1 MQITIT
7 RDSIK
12 ELLQK
17 KITHFFNN
25 VEIFADI
32 TDNRFFRIEIKI
44 HNINLLQ
51 WLSRQ
56 SHAVKTYWK
65 DRQQEF
71 EMAGVGEADV
81 VEGTVEASKYEN
93 IFSRLRRYLT
103 QKYPRLRYYG
113 GIQFRNTRKKDAV
126 WLNFKAFRFVV
137 PLFEIYA
144 DSSGTYFACNILINP
159 KEDLQT
165 QLAGVIRQLNAL
177 NWNETEEPFETPD
190 LIKRV
195 DTPTKSEWHQNIA
208 RAMAQFQSGKLGK
221 IVLARRSEFEFT
233 EPVDGVKTLKK
244 LQEIDPTA
252 FYFCFQ
258 PLKNIAFI
266 GATPERLYRRVG
278 DEIFSEAVAGTRP
291 RGNDRNSDEWQEI
304 DLLNNEKEYRE
315 HQFVVKSLGESFE
328 ALCKRVE
335 YPDKTFILKL
345 SRLQH
350 LYAKIKG
357 WLKED
362 VSDADILRHLH
373 PTPAVGGYPKDE
385 AMRFIEE
392 IEPFDRGWYAGPI
405 GWVSYQAAEFA
416 VAIRSAMAAE
426 NKLILY
432 AGAGIVPGSDPEKE
446 WTEVENKISNYL
458 KVYQIN

>member
-7 RDSIK
+7 RDSIT

-17 KITHFFNN
+17 NITSFFCN

-32 TDNRFFRIEIKI
+32 TENRFFRFEIKV
-44 HNINLLQ
+44 HNFNLLQ

-81 VEGTVEASKYEN
+81 VEGIAEPRKYKN

-103 QKYPRLRYYG
+103 PKNSRLRYYG
-113 GIQFRNTRKKDAV
+113 GIQFHHSTKKDAV

-144 DSSGTYFACNILINP
+144 DSTGTYFACNILINP
-159 KEDLQT
+159 QEDLQS
-165 QLAGVIRQLNAL
+165 QLAGVFKQLNSL
-177 NWNETEEPFETPD
+177 NWAETDEPFFAPE

-195 DTPTKSEWHQNIA
+195 DTPTKSEWHQNVA
-208 RAMAQFQSGKLGK
+208 HTLEQFQSGKLEK

-233 EPVDGVKTLKK
+233 EPIDGIQTLNK
-244 LQEIDPTA
+244 LQKIDPTA

-266 GATPERLYRRVG
+266 GATPERLYRREG
-278 DEIFSEAVAGTRP
+278 NEIYSEAIAGTRP
-291 RGNDRNSDEWQEI
+291 RGDDRSSDEWHEI

-315 HQFVVKSLGESFE
+315 HQFVVKSLGESFKSI
-328 ALCKRVE
+328 CKGVE

-350 LYAKIKG
+350 LYSNIRG
-357 WLKED
+357 LLKD
-362 VSDADILRHLH
+362 GIGDSDILQHLH
-373 PTPAVGGYPKDE
+373 PTPAVGGYPKNE
-385 AMRFIEE
+385 AMRYIED
-392 IEPFDRGWYAGPI
+392 IEPFDRGWYAGPV
-405 GWVSYQAAEFA
+405 GWVSSDAAEFA
-416 VAIRSAMAAE
+416 VAIRSAITTE

-446 WTEVENKISNYL
+446 WVEIENKIANYL
-458 KVYQIN
+458 KVYQVN